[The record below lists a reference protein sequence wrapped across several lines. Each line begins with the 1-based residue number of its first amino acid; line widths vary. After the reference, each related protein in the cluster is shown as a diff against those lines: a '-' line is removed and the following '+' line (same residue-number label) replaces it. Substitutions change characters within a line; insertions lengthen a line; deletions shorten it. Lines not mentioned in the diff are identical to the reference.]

1 MQNLKSWWSGLCFLV
16 LNPFNFRIK
25 VQWLG
30 RVTDH
35 SLLAAHCLVCVFVQN
50 LIVFPLRDLS
60 KVGPSREG
68 DSSFPWETAEPPS
81 RGSWRRCLVWQ
92 GLGQQCW
99 QLIAEKGWG
108 AAGTVSLAVGRMEG
122 ESRSQMVQRTAQG
135 SKGIEQSWLQLWVTE
150 LKVQPSIEEHNGFV
164 QGKELGLNHYLC
176 FFFLLITLRFKYR
189 RISSFHSNST
199 GHCWF
204 QRMLWSLD
212 AQSGVKTK
220 HIYLETHSARSYW
233 CEWKWLMYEF
243 GMGSILPHIEIF
255 FFLFPFHFSDWTTI
269 RAADCLC

>member
-1 MQNLKSWWSGLCFLV
+1 MQNVKSWQSGLHFLA

-25 VQWLG
+25 VQWVG
-30 RVTDH
+30 RVTDR
-35 SLLAAHCLVCVFVQN
+35 SLLAAHCLVCVFAQN
-50 LIVFPLRDLS
+50 LVVSL
-60 KVGPSREG
+60 
-68 DSSFPWETAEPPS
+68 WETQVESNPRGRGRLLLPLGNCWAAS
-81 RGSWRRCLVWQ
+81 RGSLRRCLVWQ
-92 GLGQQCW
+92 GLEQQCW
-99 QLIAEKGWG
+99 QLIAEKGWE
-108 AAGTVSLAVGRMEG
+108 AAESFSGSGKDGGREQVTNGTKNCPGL
-122 ESRSQMVQRTAQG
+122 
-135 SKGIEQSWLQLWVTE
+135 KGTEQSWLQLWVTE
-150 LKVQPSIEEHNGFV
+150 LKVQPSTEKHNGFV

-199 GHCWF
+199 GHCWL

-220 HIYLETHSARSYW
+220 HIYLETHSARSHQ
-233 CEWKWLMYEF
+233 CEWKWLTYEF
-243 GMGSILPHIEIF
+243 GMGSIKPDIEI